1 MIRKLV
7 YLLALFAALNQPSAA
22 HEVRPALLSLSE
34 VELSKVE
41 LNEVKLSEV
50 KQSESDL
57 ATNAA
62 VNAPQASTDSNVRE
76 FTVIWKNPLLKG
88 TPLNVTPVFAESC
101 SPLSEPQRKVE
112 ATSVVS
118 RWQMQCSSGLRG
130 QAISFAGLE
139 NTLTDVIVRYQPLEG
154 KVQTMRVVPDDP
166 VVVISLEPSSWQVVK
181 TYFSLGVE
189 HISFGI
195 DHLLFVLALILLI
208 SGSWRLVKAI
218 TAFTVAHSITL
229 AASSLGHFSL
239 PPPPVEAVIAL
250 SIVFLA
256 NELALANW
264 PSGAVGSKASGKPA
278 NAIASKRLSQNSPWL
293 VSFCFGLLHGFGFAG
308 ALGDIGLP
316 EGEIPLALLM
326 FNVGV
331 EAGQLIFIALA
342 LVILSIL
349 SKLIKRPT
357 INLAASYIIGSGGCF
372 WLVQRLLA

>member
-1 MIRKLV
+1 MIRKLICLIV
-7 YLLALFAALNQPSAA
+7 VFTALNQPSVA

-34 VELSKVE
+34 VDLSASKHADKPSVDAT
-41 LNEVKLSEV
+41 KS
-50 KQSESDL
+50 L
-57 ATNAA
+57 AE
-62 VNAPQASTDSNVRE
+62 NAPEHPGEMSVRQV
-76 FTVIWKNPLLKG
+76 TVIWKNPLLKG
-88 TPLNVTPVFAESC
+88 APLKVTPTFAETC
-101 SPLSEPQRKVE
+101 KYLGEPQRKVE

-130 QAISFAGLE
+130 QTIRFEGLE
-139 NTLTDVIVRYQPLEG
+139 NTLTDVIVRYQPLQG
-154 KVQTMRVVPDDP
+154 SLQTMRVVPDKP
-166 VVVISLEPSSWQVVK
+166 WVVISRAPSRWQVIK
-181 TYFSLGVE
+181 TYFSLGVS

-229 AASSLGHFSL
+229 AASALGHFSL

-264 PSGAVGSKASGKPA
+264 PSSAVGNKASQIPA
-278 NAIASKRLSQNSPWL
+278 KRLSQNSPWL

-331 EAGQLIFIALA
+331 EAGQLMFIALA
-342 LVILSIL
+342 LLLLSIL
-349 SKLIKRPT
+349 VKFAPRPR
-357 INLAASYIIGSGGCF
+357 INLTASYIIGSCGCF
-372 WLVQRLLA
+372 WLAQRLLA